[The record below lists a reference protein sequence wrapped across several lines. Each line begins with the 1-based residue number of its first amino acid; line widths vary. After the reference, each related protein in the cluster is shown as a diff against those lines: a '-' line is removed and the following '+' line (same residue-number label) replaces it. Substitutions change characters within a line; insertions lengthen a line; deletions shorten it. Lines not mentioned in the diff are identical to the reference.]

1 MKKEFRDALYLLSW
15 PINRNHF
22 LVKPSHGA
30 KRFGL
35 FAELFLFISTRYTKI
50 GRNQTQKVFQTT
62 KVWRIALAS
71 VAQQFFLCF
80 LFNIRGFKEILNLT
94 F

>member
-15 PINRNHF
+15 PINCNHF

-35 FAELFLFISTRYTKI
+35 FAELFLFIITRYTKD
-50 GRNQTQKVFQTT
+50 
-62 KVWRIALAS
+62 W
-71 VAQQFFLCF
+71 
-80 LFNIRGFKEILNLT
+80 KESNAEGISNS
-94 F
+94 